1 MTKIKVKLLNSNC
14 KLEITKKGDWI
25 DMRAAETISLL
36 APQVG
41 ARYSVKGE
49 KRIKA
54 QDEDK
59 DETIVRLRD
68 VKFDRKLIPLGVAI
82 QLPKGYEAI
91 VLPRSSTPNE
101 DSKGKGIISAN
112 SEGVID
118 NIYCGDNDQWFF
130 NAIAIRHTTIEE
142 GDRIC
147 QFRIQ
152 LSQKA
157 TKWQKIKWLFS
168 SGVKIEYVTKLG
180 NKDRGG
186 FGSSGIK

>member
-1 MTKIKVKLLNSNC
+1 MTKIKVKLLNPHC

-25 DMRAAETISLL
+25 DMRAAKSMPFI
-36 APQVG
+36 APQSGILKYKRVENEEVG
-41 ARYSVKGE
+41 Y
-49 KRIKA
+49 
-54 QDEDK
+54 
-59 DETIVRLRD
+59 RD

-82 QLPKGYEAI
+82 QLPKGYEAV
-91 VLPRSSTPNE
+91 VLPRSSTPNDE
-101 DSKGKGIISAN
+101 PKGKGIISAN

-130 NAIAIRHTTIEE
+130 NAIATRHTTIEE

-157 TKWQKIKWLFS
+157 TRWQKIKWLFS
-168 SGVKIEYVTKLG
+168 NGVKIEYVTKLG